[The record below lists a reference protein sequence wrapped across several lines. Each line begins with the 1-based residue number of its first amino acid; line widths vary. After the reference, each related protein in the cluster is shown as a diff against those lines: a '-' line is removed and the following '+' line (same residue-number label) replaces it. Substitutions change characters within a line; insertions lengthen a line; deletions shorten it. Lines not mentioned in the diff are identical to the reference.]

1 MGSAAEIGTH
11 NPHVSDRASEGRRDR
26 THEVWRVGGRWPHDD
41 AALDEIE
48 LYGELLA
55 AAAEADGPLTLAQ
68 IDTVLLS

>member
-1 MGSAAEIGTH
+1 MGSTAEIGTH
-11 NPHVSDRASEGRRDR
+11 DPHVSERASEGRRDHSR
-26 THEVWRVGGRWPHDD
+26 DVWRVGGRWPHDD

-55 AAAEADGPLTLAQ
+55 AAAAADGPLTLAQ